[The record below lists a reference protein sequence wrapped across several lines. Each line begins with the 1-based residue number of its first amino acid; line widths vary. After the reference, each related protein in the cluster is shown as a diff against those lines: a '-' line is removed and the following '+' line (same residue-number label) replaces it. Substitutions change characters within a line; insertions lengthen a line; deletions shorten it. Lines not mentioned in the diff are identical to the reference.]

1 MFLPPFPLKINALFT
16 LHLFYTYLTLNW
28 WYSMNHVF
36 PNIASKGVSYR
47 HLDMTLAIILRDLAT
62 RKRANI
68 NHGL

>member
-1 MFLPPFPLKINALFT
+1 
-16 LHLFYTYLTLNW
+16 
-28 WYSMNHVF
+28 MNHVS

-47 HLDMTLAIILRDLAT
+47 HLDMTLEIILRDLAT

>member
-1 MFLPPFPLKINALFT
+1 
-16 LHLFYTYLTLNW
+16 
-28 WYSMNHVF
+28 MNHVS
-36 PNIASKGVSYR
+36 PNIASKGVLYR